1 MSYPEAKRDNLPV
14 IKVQCINTV
23 HDAQSSKG

>member
-1 MSYPEAKRDNLPV
+1 MSYPEAKRDNVPV

-23 HDAQSSKG
+23 HDTEYSKG